1 MGVYFAN
8 DPVADEAFVATALS
22 RMGNIVD
29 LISGENVILG
39 AFARAGLITGING
52 GHTITQPLLIAESG
66 IPTWFDGLD
75 PVSKDFSP
83 GVTEAEYNWAW
94 VSHPVR
100 MEYTTRW
107 KNQGESRV
115 MSVEELRFRQ
125 ARKTLL
131 NDIAQKTVSGTG
143 GRQPVG
149 LTTAI
154 EDLAVGA
161 QTEVVGGIN
170 KATHQWWNNQRLQ
183 GGAGT
188 NFGDDV
194 GGAGGFLARGVLNT
208 MQLFLSCTVGTS
220 TPRWFFCTK
229 DMGENFLRAMMLSNG
244 FRSTG
249 RVDPT
254 VDPTPHSV
262 SIFGRPVVPTPELP
276 HDTGLWITANREGEG
291 QPGLQNRDGV
301 SETGQ
306 VSARELGGV
315 YCAYHPAVN
324 MTLDGPRVAGGQHAE
339 WTFFL
344 HSKMVVYENLAQQ
357 GRLSHNDT
365 NGWDNWS

>member
-1 MGVYFAN
+1 MGNYFAV
-8 DPVADEAFVATALS
+8 DPAADEAFVATALS

-29 LISGENVILG
+29 LISGENVVLG

-83 GVTEAEYNWAW
+83 GMTEAEYTWAW

-107 KNQGESRV
+107 KNQGESRI
-115 MSVEELRFRQ
+115 MSIEELRFRQ

-131 NDIAQKTVSGTG
+131 NDIAQKTVNGTG

-154 EDLAVGA
+154 EQAAIGA
-161 QTEVVGGIN
+161 QTQTVGGID
-170 KATHQWWNNQRLQ
+170 KGVHQWWNNQFRTV
-183 GGAGT
+183 GG
-188 NFGDDV
+188 NFGVDV
-194 GGAGGFLARGVLNT
+194 GGAGGFLADGVLST
-208 MQLFLSCTVGTS
+208 MQLFLDCTVGTS
-220 TPRWFFCTK
+220 APRWFFCTK
-229 DMGENFLRAMMLSNG
+229 AMGENFIRAMTLSHG
-244 FRSTG
+244 LRSTG

-262 SIFGRPVVPTPELP
+262 SIFGRPVVPSPEIP
-276 HDTGLWITANREGEG
+276 ANTGLWITSNRDGDGLSGFQNRE
-291 QPGLQNRDGV
+291 GV

-344 HSKMVVYENLAQQ
+344 HSKMVIYENLAQQ
-357 GRLSHNDT
+357 GRIFGATLDT
-365 NGWDNWS
+365 Y

>member
-22 RMGNIVD
+22 RMGSIVD
-29 LISGENVILG
+29 LISGENVVLG
-39 AFARAGLITGING
+39 AFARAGLIAGING

-75 PVSKDFSP
+75 PVSKDFTP
-83 GVTEAEYNWAW
+83 GVTEAEYTWSW

-115 MSVEELRFRQ
+115 MSIEELRFRQ

-131 NDIAQKTVSGTG
+131 NDIAQKTVNGTG

-149 LTTAI
+149 LTLAI
-154 EDLAVGA
+154 EAANVGA
-161 QTEVVGGIN
+161 QVEVVGGIN
-170 KATHQWWNNQRLQ
+170 KAVHQWWNNQHLQ
-183 GGAGT
+183 VAGGT

-194 GGAGGFLARGVLNT
+194 SGAASTFLARGVLNT
-208 MQLFLSCTVGTS
+208 MQLFLSCAVGTS
-220 TPRWFFCTK
+220 VPRWFFCTQA
-229 DMGENFLRAMMLSNG
+229 MGENFLRAMAQNNEL
-244 FRSTG
+244 RSSG

-262 SIFGRPVVPTPELP
+262 AIFGKPVVPSPELP
-276 HDTGLWITANREGEG
+276 VDTGLWITSNREGDG
-291 QPGLQNRDGV
+291 SPGFQNRDGV

-357 GRLSHNDT
+357 GRLSAANPGGLDT
-365 NGWDNWS
+365 W